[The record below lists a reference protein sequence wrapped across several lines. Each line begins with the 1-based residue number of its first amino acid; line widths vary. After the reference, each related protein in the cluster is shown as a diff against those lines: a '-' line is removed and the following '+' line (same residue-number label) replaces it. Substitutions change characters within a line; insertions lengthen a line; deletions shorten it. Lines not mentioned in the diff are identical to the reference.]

1 MFTKLMKWFSITAL
15 VSGLCWGSHAGFRIG
30 MEMVVC
36 VAALV
41 VVIQAFRT
49 GKYFWGVG
57 FVALAVL
64 FNPVVPLTLSHPI
77 FLGLEWVSIAVFLA
91 SLLFLRWQPILS
103 MPSITGRTPGSESL

>member
-15 VSGLCWGSHAGFRIG
+15 VSGLFWGSYAGFRVG
-30 MEMVVC
+30 MEMIVC

-41 VVIQAFRT
+41 VVTQAFRT

-64 FNPVVPLTLSHPI
+64 FNPIVPLVLSRQV